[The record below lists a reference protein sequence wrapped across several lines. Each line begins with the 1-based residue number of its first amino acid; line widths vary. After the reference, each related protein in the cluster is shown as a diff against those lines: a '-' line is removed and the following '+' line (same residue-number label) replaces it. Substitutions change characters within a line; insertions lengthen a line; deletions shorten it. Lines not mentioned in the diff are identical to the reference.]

1 MESLGDILKR
11 ITAHNDLGAVNGDR
25 AGLRSISPEE
35 PGAPDCPVCHG
46 AGWVSKRVPVGH
58 PDFGEAFPCRC
69 QQQTDPASRLD
80 ALRRYSNLGSLRR
93 ITFGETRPEGILPD
107 AAGRRMFQEAL
118 DAAIAFAE
126 KPEGWLVFTGPS
138 GSGKTHLAV
147 ATANRCI
154 DLGLP
159 AYFIVA
165 ADLLDHLRAT
175 YAPDSDISYDEL
187 FEQVRNAPV
196 LVLDDLTAQ
205 ATTPWAQ
212 EKLFQIISH
221 RFNESLPTIIT
232 VRGPLE
238 RLDEGLRT
246 RMESQSG
253 FSRVFR
259 LGERNT
265 RLTRRVG
272 DIPED
277 MQRRMT
283 LDNFDVYGR
292 ADTDTAGRE
301 SLVRAWQAA
310 RNFAANQQGWLL
322 FTGERGCGKT
332 HLAIAIASEVIKQG
346 HSVFRAFVPDLLDH
360 LRGTFS
366 PDSPIS
372 YDELFEQVKTAN
384 LLILDDFGVQTSTPW
399 AEEKLY
405 QIVAYRYERQLPTVI
420 TSVDDVDTLI
430 REWPNI
436 GTRLVDGAMVDWHHI
451 NAPNYRDQRRGRPS
465 TSSG

>member
-1 MESLGDILKR
+1 M
-11 ITAHNDLGAVNGDR
+11 
-25 AGLRSISPEE
+25 
-35 PGAPDCPVCHG
+35 
-46 AGWVSKRVPVGH
+46 PVGH

-69 QQQTDPASRLD
+69 QQQSDPASRQD
-80 ALRRYSNLGSLRR
+80 ALRRYSNLGALRR
-93 ITFGETRPEGILPD
+93 ITFGETRAEGILPD
-107 AAGRRMFQEAL
+107 TAGRRMFQEAL
-118 DAAIAFAE
+118 DAALAFAD

-147 ATANRCI
+147 AIANRCI

-221 RFNESLPTIIT
+221 RFNESLPTVIT

-246 RMESQSG
+246 RMESQSE

-259 LGERNT
+259 LGEHST
-265 RLTRRVG
+265 RLTLRIG
-272 DIPED
+272 AIPED

-283 LDNFDVYGR
+283 INTFNENGR
-292 ADTDTAGRE
+292 LGTDLPGRE
-301 SLVRAWQAA
+301 SLIRARLAA
-310 RNFAANQQGWLL
+310 INFAVNLEGWLL
-322 FTGERGCGKT
+322 FTGPRGCGKT
-332 HLAIAIASEVIKQG
+332 HLAIAIANECG
-346 HSVFRAFVPDLLDH
+346 RRGLSVFRAFVPDLMDH
-360 LRGTFS
+360 LRSTFG

-372 YDELFEQVKTAN
+372 YDELFEKVKSVD
-384 LLILDDFGVQTSTPW
+384 LLILDDFGVQVQTPW

-405 QIVAYRYERQLPTVI
+405 QIFAHRYDMRLPTII
-420 TSVDDVDTLI
+420 TSIDSLDELVKD
-430 REWPNI
+430 WPNI
-436 GTRLVDGAMVDWHHI
+436 GSRLVDSEVVKHHPI
-451 NAPNYRDQRRGRPS
+451 TAPNYRDQRRQG
-465 TSSG
+465 